1 MSSLS
6 SIVKANSG
14 LFAAQKGLQVT
25 GHNIT
30 NVNTEGFTRQQLLQS
45 DSPYITIGENGG
57 NAQQVGLGVNQ
68 DEIRQIRDQLADK
81 RLRQENSILSYYQ
94 KLNQT
99 ISDVESIFDEPYGDT
114 ITDMINDFWSQAQ
127 KLSTAPDGVEERLSF
142 ISTAKV
148 LTSKVND
155 VAFSLTEYQE
165 KLNADLLKGV
175 NRVNEIIAGIQEMN
189 EKIAMAEANGDNAND
204 YRDTRNNY
212 LDELSIYGEV
222 KYFEEADHR
231 VQVKFENHVVV
242 NKSLD
247 IRIEMKD
254 ITNSPF
260 KLPMW
265 SDSKGEVFKL
275 DVESNSKLENDMGS
289 LKAILVARGNNIA
302 TNETTWKD
310 IALNDNRSVDEV
322 GNAFII
328 PKVQKMLHEFVKEI
342 TSMVNSSF
350 DGTGIGIQEGKDGV
364 PVYIPLASSDQREF
378 IASYE
383 QMMQAKNDLYKNP
396 NDAAIK
402 AKYEQEEQR
411 HQAVADRMLIA
422 GNIQVNP
429 QLLENGGYNLLG
441 TVSKDISKSP
451 TINNTGDNTIVR
463 DFLTKW
469 GSNKTWYNG
478 SDVNAPHTKSVN
490 IATYFSELVT
500 DVGSQ
505 GNVIK
510 DKAEEKSI
518 TVNNIQN
525 ERLSMGGV
533 SLDEEFKNMLQYQY
547 AYNASARM
555 ITLLDSMIDTII
567 NKI

>member
-275 DVESNSKLENDMGS
+275 DV
-289 LKAILVARGNNIA
+289 
-302 TNETTWKD
+302 
-310 IALNDNRSVDEV
+310 
-322 GNAFII
+322 
-328 PKVQKMLHEFVKEI
+328 
-342 TSMVNSSF
+342 
-350 DGTGIGIQEGKDGV
+350 
-364 PVYIPLASSDQREF
+364 
-378 IASYE
+378 
-383 QMMQAKNDLYKNP
+383 
-396 NDAAIK
+396 
-402 AKYEQEEQR
+402 
-411 HQAVADRMLIA
+411 A
-422 GNIQVNP
+422 G
-429 QLLENGGYNLLG
+429 
-441 TVSKDISKSP
+441 
-451 TINNTGDNTIVR
+451 
-463 DFLTKW
+463 
-469 GSNKTWYNG
+469 
-478 SDVNAPHTKSVN
+478 
-490 IATYFSELVT
+490 
-500 DVGSQ
+500 
-505 GNVIK
+505 
-510 DKAEEKSI
+510 
-518 TVNNIQN
+518 
-525 ERLSMGGV
+525 
-533 SLDEEFKNMLQYQY
+533 
-547 AYNASARM
+547 
-555 ITLLDSMIDTII
+555 
-567 NKI
+567 